1 MTTQLIG
8 TQGGANTATSLGTAV
23 QDSRGASG
31 AFGAWT
37 QLIASV
43 DYDAVGVFLCIRP
56 SGQYWNYELGVG
68 ASGSETSIGA
78 CAALSGTS
86 GEAMLFVPVFVP
98 AGSRLAIRGATQTS
112 YSADSLVI
120 AYPVRSQSRHGLS
133 RHFRGTLCGV
143 SSGAWTT
150 LDAGATANT
159 KSAYTQ
165 IIASTARDARG
176 YSLFFGTPSSQT
188 SNQNYLIDLA
198 VGAVASEE
206 IILPN
211 LGNISRSYDYFGA
224 PGHVGPIWTP
234 IPASSRIAMRMQCD
248 SAVATE
254 RKLMAC
260 MILWE

>member
-1 MTTQLIG
+1 VTTQLIG

-31 AFGAWT
+31 AFGPWT

-78 CAALSGTS
+78 CAALAGTS

-98 AGSRLAIRGATQTS
+98 AGSRLAIRGATPSS
-112 YSADSLVI
+112 YSADSRAI

-133 RHFRGTLCGV
+133 RHFRGTLN
-143 SSGAWTT
+143 AM
-150 LDAGATANT
+150 DAGATANT

-198 VGAVASEE
+198 VGAAASEE